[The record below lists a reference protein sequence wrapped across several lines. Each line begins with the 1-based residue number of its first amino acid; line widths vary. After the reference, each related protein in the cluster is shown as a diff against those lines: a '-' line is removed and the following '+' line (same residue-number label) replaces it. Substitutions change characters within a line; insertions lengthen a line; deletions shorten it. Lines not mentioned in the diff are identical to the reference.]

1 MYSRKS
7 IDNGVT
13 WLPADT
19 FSDVASPL
27 PLQPDPNIV
36 DVYVGDYDYG
46 SAILTKHVTSWVDGR
61 VIISGESQQDA
72 FTDMELAGLS
82 VTTTDP
88 VCNSVVFT
96 QPTDF
101 TVNVSVA
108 VDPSSVQATDFTVN
122 GTAADSFTLQNGNT
136 QITFHFNNTPVTN
149 QGVQTMHIPAGA
161 FNSASSGLPVSEF
174 QCTFRYD
181 ATLLQV
187 TSTNP
192 PVGGTFTG
200 PATHTMM

>member
-1 MYSRKS
+1 M
-7 IDNGVT
+7 
-13 WLPADT
+13 
-19 FSDVASPL
+19 
-27 PLQPDPNIV
+27 
-36 DVYVGDYDYG
+36 
-46 SAILTKHVTSWVDGR
+46 DGR
-61 VIISGESQQDA
+61 ARSHRGNSQQDT
-72 FTDMELAGLS
+72 FTDSEVAGLS

-88 VCNSVVFT
+88 ACNSVVFT

-101 TVNVSVA
+101 TVNVSIA
-108 VDPSSVQATDFTVN
+108 VNPNTVHAGDFTVN
-122 GTAADSFTLQNGNT
+122 GTPADSFTLSNGNQT
-136 QITFHFNNTPVTN
+136 IDFHFNNTPVTN

-161 FNSASSGLPVSEF
+161 FNSASSDLPVLEF

-200 PATHTMM
+200 PAIATL